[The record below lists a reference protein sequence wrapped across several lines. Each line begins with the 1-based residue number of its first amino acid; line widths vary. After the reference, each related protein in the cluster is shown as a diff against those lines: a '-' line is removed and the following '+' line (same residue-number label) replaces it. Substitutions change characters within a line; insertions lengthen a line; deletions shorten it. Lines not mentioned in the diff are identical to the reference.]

1 MAKAMPFRDRAIPGA
16 LLNKGKPKT
25 NTLATPG
32 RLQGKV
38 ALITGAASGIGRA
51 SALLF
56 AQEGA
61 SVAVVDINEKA
72 GEEVVNAITSKG
84 GRALFAVADV
94 TRAAD
99 CQRAVRAVAEQ
110 FGALH
115 ILFNNAGIIRRASVL
130 DLSEAD
136 WDRVMEV
143 NVKSIFLVSK
153 FAIPLI
159 EKSGGG
165 SIINTAS
172 GWGLAGGPKAAA
184 YCASKGAVVLLTKA
198 MAIDHGPQNI
208 RVNCICPGDTDT
220 PMLRGEARQ
229 LGAATDRFLQE
240 AAHRPLGRV
249 GTPEEIA
256 QAALYLASDAASFVT
271 GTALVV
277 DGGGLA
283 GTL

>member
-1 MAKAMPFRDRAIPGA
+1 MKKKDDRRASAAPSGAM
-16 LLNKGKPKT
+16 
-25 NTLATPG
+25 
-32 RLQGKV
+32 QGKV

-51 SALLF
+51 SAALF

-61 SVAVVDINEKA
+61 AVAVVDINETA
-72 GEEVVNAITSKG
+72 GQEVVNAITSKG
-84 GRALFAVADV
+84 GKAFFASADV
-94 TRAAD
+94 TRVAD
-99 CQRAVRAVAEQ
+99 CQRVISAVAAQ

-130 DLSEAD
+130 ELSETD

-143 NVKSIFLVSK
+143 NVKSIFLMSK

-229 LGAATDRFLQE
+229 LGAATEKFLRE
-240 AAHRPLGRV
+240 AAQRPLRRV

-256 QAALYLASDAASFVT
+256 QAALYLAGDTASFVT

-283 GTL
+283 GSL